1 MSIKHKTVFD
11 EMNEL
16 NRDIMYHANLY
27 FNQDTSE
34 ISDFAYDQ
42 MVERFDQLAEE
53 HPEIA
58 ELFETARKPVPI
70 HEPTNEGLKAVTF
83 DSPMLSLK
91 KGLNQAAVDK
101 WLERFPEDT
110 EFFYELK
117 LDGIA
122 LELTYVDGPLISMVT
137 RGSGLVGEDVTH
149 ALPLFGL
156 NIPRVLT
163 DLNNIPVPGTVSIRG
178 EGHISNHEFELY
190 NETAAKQAATPRNA
204 VSGWIR
210 ALPENQ
216 NKAVKGLLRFGAYA
230 CSSNLG
236 FKKYSQ
242 LRNHLTLLGFHC
254 APVASLE
261 AIRGNLNS
269 KDWPADGI
277 VIKVND
283 FEQQEKLG
291 VTNKYPNW
299 ALAYKY
305 PDEEVATTLS
315 DVEWNTTRTGRVV
328 PVGIYAPTR
337 IGGVTCSRTLLDN
350 YKQFLALELRVG
362 SVIGVT
368 RNGDVIP
375 RLNRVIEPGDGPLF
389 KAPEECPSCSMP
401 LEKRITKQSAD
412 LVCTNVTDCPAQL
425 VLRCVNLAHKRTL
438 DIDDLGPV
446 TIAELVEN
454 EYLKL
459 PYELLLMTRRQLG
472 DKIFDRVQEVRKG
485 QPLYRLIKALGLPGV
500 DLTRAKKLAKAWP
513 SNEVTLLKWLSNADN
528 LIKVPGFSAGL
539 SIPIAISFESE
550 DFVKNAEGILSNIKV
565 LVDDGADTNELK
577 VCITGTLGQAREELE
592 DYFGDNGI
600 ELVDKLTKDC
610 NYLLIG
616 EKPGRSKVL
625 KATEL
630 DIPRIN
636 ATTATS
642 IDALIQQIKA
652 GALHE

>member
-1 MSIKHKTVFD
+1 MSMKHKTVFD

-58 ELFETARKPVPI
+58 ELFETATKPVPI
-70 HEPTNEGLKAVTF
+70 HEPTNEGLKPVTF

-110 EFFYELK
+110 VFFYELK

-156 NIPRVLT
+156 NIPSVLT
-163 DLNNIPVPGTVSIRG
+163 DLNNVPVPGTVSIRG
-178 EGHISNHEFELY
+178 EGHIANHEFELY

-216 NKAVKGLLRFGAYA
+216 NHAVKGLLRFGAYA
-230 CSSNLG
+230 CSSKLG
-236 FKKYSQ
+236 CKKYSQ

-254 APVASLE
+254 APPASLE
-261 AIRGNLNS
+261 AIRENLNS

-277 VIKVND
+277 VIKVDD
-283 FEQQEKLG
+283 FELQEKLG
-291 VTNKYPNW
+291 FTNKYPNW

-305 PDEEVATTLS
+305 PDEEVAATLN

-328 PVGIYAPTR
+328 PVGIYTPTR
-337 IGGVTCSRTLLDN
+337 IGGVICSRTLLDN
-350 YKQFLALELRVG
+350 YKQFLALELRKG

-375 RLNRVIEPGDGPLF
+375 RLNRVIEHGDGPLF

-446 TIAELVEN
+446 TIAELVEQG
-454 EYLKL
+454 YIKL
-459 PYELLLMTRRQLG
+459 PVDVLFLSATTVGE
-472 DKIFDRVQEVRKG
+472 KIYNRIQEVRKG

-500 DLTRAKKLAKAWP
+500 DLTRAKKLAAAWP
-513 SNEVTLLKWLSNADN
+513 GDVNLLKWLSDADN
-528 LIKVPGFSAGL
+528 IIKIPGFSAGL

-550 DFVKNAEGILSNIKV
+550 DFVKNAEGILSSITAILDQQDN
-565 LVDDGADTNELK
+565 TTELK
-577 VCITGTLGQAREELE
+577 VCITGTLGQAREDLE
-592 DYFGDNGI
+592 DYFGDHGI

-630 DIPRIN
+630 TIPTIN

>member
-1 MSIKHKTVFD
+1 MNKKHKTVYA

-16 NRDIMYHANLY
+16 NRDIMYHADLY
-27 FNQDTSE
+27 FNKDTSE
-34 ISDFAYDQ
+34 ISDAAYDEL
-42 MVERFDQLAEE
+42 VERFETLAEE
-53 HPEIA
+53 HPEVA

-91 KGLNQAAVDK
+91 KALNQEAVDRF
-101 WLERFPEDT
+101 LARFPEDT
-110 EFFYELK
+110 LFFYELK

-122 LELTYVDGPLISMVT
+122 LELTYVDGSLVSMVT

-156 NIPRVLT
+156 NIPVLLT
-163 DLNNIPVPGTVSIRG
+163 DLNNVPVPGTISIRG
-178 EGHISNHEFELY
+178 EGHIANHEFELY

-216 NKAVKGLLRFGAYA
+216 NSAVKGLLRFGAYS
-230 CSSNLG
+230 CSSRLG
-236 FKKYSQ
+236 TNKYRQ

-254 APVASLE
+254 APTASLE
-261 AIRGNLNS
+261 AIRENISS

-277 VIKVND
+277 VIKVDD
-283 FEQQEKLG
+283 FDLQEQLG

-305 PDEEVATTLS
+305 PDVEVPTALE

-328 PVGIYAPTR
+328 PVGIYTPTR
-337 IGGVTCSRTLLDN
+337 IGGVICSRTLLDN
-350 YKQFLALELRVG
+350 YKQFLALELRKG

-375 RLNRVIEPGDGPLF
+375 RLNRVIEHGTGVLF
-389 KAPEECPSCSMP
+389 KAPEECPSCCMP

-412 LVCTNVTDCPAQL
+412 LICANFTDCPAQL

-446 TIAELVEN
+446 TIAELVEQG
-454 EYLKL
+454 YIKL
-459 PYELLLMTRRQLG
+459 PVDLLLLRATTVG
-472 DKIFDRVQEVRKG
+472 EKIYNRIQEVRNG
-485 QPLYRLIKALGLPGV
+485 QPLSRVIKALGLPGV

-513 SNEVTLLKWLSNADN
+513 GNVDLLKWLGDTDE
-528 LIKVPGFSAGL
+528 LIKIPGFSAGL
-539 SIPIAISFESE
+539 SIPIALSFESE
-550 DFVKNAEGILSNIKV
+550 EFLENATGLLSNITV
-565 LVDDGADTNELK
+565 IPEPEGPSTELK
-577 VCITGTLGQAREELE
+577 VCITGTIGRTREELE
-592 DYFGDNGI
+592 SYFGDHGI

-610 NYLLIG
+610 DFLLIG
-616 EKPGRSKVL
+616 EKPGQSKIL
-625 KATEL
+625 KATET

-636 ATTATS
+636 ATSASS
-642 IDALIQQIKA
+642 IDALIQTIKT
-652 GALHE
+652 GVNHE

>member
-1 MSIKHKTVFD
+1 MRKEYKTVFD
-11 EMNEL
+11 EMNQL
-16 NRDIMYHANLY
+16 NREIMYHADLY
-27 FNQDTSE
+27 FNKDTSE
-34 ISDFAYDQ
+34 IPDYAYDQ
-42 MVERFDQLAEE
+42 LVERFEELAEN
-53 HPEIA
+53 HPDVA

-70 HEPTNEGLKAVTF
+70 HEPTNQGLKSVTF

-101 WLERFPEDT
+101 FLERFPEDT

-122 LELTYVDGPLISMVT
+122 LELRYVDGPLISMTT

-156 NIPRVLT
+156 NVPRVLT
-163 DLNNIPVPGTVSIRG
+163 DLNNVPVPGIVDIRG
-178 EGHISNHEFELY
+178 EGHIANHEFELY
-190 NETAAKQAATPRNA
+190 NETATKQAATPRNA

-216 NKAVKGLLRFGAYA
+216 NHAVKGLLRFGAYA
-230 CSSNLG
+230 CSNRLG

-254 APVASLE
+254 APPASLE
-261 AIRGNLNS
+261 AIRENINS

-277 VIKVND
+277 VIKVDD
-283 FEQQEKLG
+283 FELQDKLG

-305 PDEEVATTLS
+305 PDEEVATTLG
-315 DVEWNTTRTGRVV
+315 DIEWNTTRTGRVV
-328 PVGIYAPTR
+328 PVGIYTPTR
-337 IGGVTCSRTLLDN
+337 IGGVICSRTLLDN
-350 YKQFLALELRVG
+350 YKQFLALELRKG

-375 RLNRVIEPGDGPLF
+375 RLNRVIEHGEGELF
-389 KAPEECPSCSMP
+389 KAPDECPSCSMP

-412 LVCTNVTDCPAQL
+412 LICTNVTDCPAQL

-446 TIAELVEN
+446 TIAELVERG
-454 EYLKL
+454 YIKL
-459 PYELLLMTRRQLG
+459 PVDVLLLKADVVG
-472 DKIFDRVQEVRKG
+472 EKIYNRIQEVRKG

-513 SNEVTLLKWLSNADN
+513 GNENLLKWLSNADN
-528 LIKVPGFSAGL
+528 LIKIPGFSAGL

-550 DFVKNAEGILSNIKV
+550 EFVSNAEGMLANINV
-565 LVDDGADTNELK
+565 MADDVGTVTELK
-577 VCITGTLGQAREELE
+577 VCITGTLGQSREDLE

-616 EKPGRSKVL
+616 EKPGQSKLL

-630 DIPRIN
+630 DIPRVN

>member
-1 MSIKHKTVFD
+1 MNEKYKTVFD
-11 EMNEL
+11 EMNDL
-16 NRDIMYHANLY
+16 NRQIMYHADLY
-27 FNQDTSE
+27 FNKDYSE
-34 ISDFAYDQ
+34 IPDYVYDQ
-42 MVERFDQLAEE
+42 LVERFETLAEE
-53 HPEIA
+53 RPDVA

-70 HEPTNEGLKAVTF
+70 HEPSNEGLKSVVF

-110 EFFYELK
+110 VFFYELK

-122 LELTYVDGPLISMVT
+122 LELTYVGGSLVSMVT

-156 NIPRVLT
+156 NIPSVLT
-163 DLNNIPVPGTVSIRG
+163 DLENVPVQGTLCIRG
-178 EGHISNHEFELY
+178 EGYITHHDFELY
-190 NETAAKQAATPRNA
+190 NETAVKQAATPRNA

-210 ALPENQ
+210 ALPDNQ
-216 NKAVKGLLRFGAYA
+216 NHAVKGLLQFGTYG
-230 CSSNLG
+230 CSSTLG

-242 LRNHLTLLGFHC
+242 LRNHLTLLGFNC
-254 APVASLE
+254 APGASLE
-261 AIRGNLNS
+261 AIRENINS
-269 KDWPADGI
+269 KDWPADGV
-277 VIKVND
+277 VIKVDD
-283 FEQQEKLG
+283 FELQEKLG

-305 PDEEVATTLS
+305 PDTEAAATL
-315 DVEWNTTRTGRVV
+315 DNIEWNATRTGRIV
-328 PVGIYAPTR
+328 PVGIYTPTR
-337 IGGVTCSRTLLDN
+337 IGGVMCSRTLLDN
-350 YKQFLALELRVG
+350 YKQFLALELRKG

-375 RLNRVIEPGDGPLF
+375 RLNRVIEHGTGEPF

-401 LEKRITKQSAD
+401 LEKRVTKQSAD
-412 LVCTNVTDCPAQL
+412 LICTNVTDCPAQL

-446 TIAELVEN
+446 TVAELVEQG
-454 EYLKL
+454 YVKL
-459 PYELLLMTRRQLG
+459 PVDILLLRVEHVGQ
-472 DKIFDRVQEVRKG
+472 KVYDRIQEVRKG

-513 SNEVTLLKWLSNADN
+513 GDVNLLKWLSNADN
-528 LIKVPGFSAGL
+528 LIKIPGFSAGL

-550 DFVKNAEGILSNIKV
+550 EFVSNAVGMLSNINV
-565 LVDDGADTNELK
+565 MADDVGVITELK
-577 VCITGTLGQAREELE
+577 VCITGSIGPSREELTE
-592 DYFGDNGI
+592 VFGDAGI
-600 ELVDKLTKDC
+600 ELVDKFTKDC

-616 EKPGRSKVL
+616 EKPGQSKVL

-630 DIPRIN
+630 NIPMIN
-636 ATTATS
+636 ASTATS
-642 IDALIQQIKA
+642 IDALIQLIKSRSTS
-652 GALHE
+652 

>member
-1 MSIKHKTVFD
+1 MKAKHKTIFT
-11 EMNEL
+11 EMNDL
-16 NRDIMYHANLY
+16 NRDIMYHADLY
-27 FNQDTSE
+27 FNKDTSE
-34 ISDFAYDQ
+34 IPDYLYDQ
-42 MVERFDQLAEE
+42 MVERFEELAEE

-70 HEPTNEGLKAVTF
+70 HEPTNEGLKPVTF

-91 KGLNQAAVDK
+91 KGLNQDAVDK
-101 WLERFPEDT
+101 FLARFPEDT
-110 EFFYELK
+110 LFFYELK

-156 NIPRVLT
+156 NIPRMLT
-163 DLNNIPVPGTVSIRG
+163 DLNNVPVPGTVNIRG
-178 EGHISNHEFELY
+178 EGHITCHDFELY
-190 NETAAKQAATPRNA
+190 NETALKQAATPRNA

-216 NKAVKGLLRFGAYA
+216 NHAVKGILRFGAYY
-230 CSSNLG
+230 CSSTLG
-236 FKKYSQ
+236 KKKYSE

-261 AIRGNLNS
+261 AIRENINS

-277 VIKVND
+277 VIKVDD
-283 FEQQEKLG
+283 FELQEKLG

-305 PDEEVATTLS
+305 PDVEVATTLT
-315 DVEWNTTRTGRVV
+315 DIVWNTTRTGRVV
-328 PVGIYAPTR
+328 PVGLYAPTR
-337 IGGVTCSRTLLDN
+337 IGGVICARTYLDN
-350 YKQFLALELRVG
+350 YKQFLAVELRKG

-375 RLNRVIEPGDGPLF
+375 RLNRVIEHGEGELF
-389 KAPEECPSCSMP
+389 KAPEECPSCCMP

-412 LVCTNVTDCPAQL
+412 LICTNVTDCPAQL

-446 TIAELVEN
+446 TVAELIEQG
-454 EYLKL
+454 YIKL
-459 PYELLLMTRRQLG
+459 PVDILLLNERVVG
-472 DKIFDRVQEVRKG
+472 EKIYNRIQEVRKG
-485 QPLYRLIKALGLPGV
+485 QPLSRVIKALGLPGV
-500 DLTRAKKLAKAWP
+500 DLTRAKKLAAAWP
-513 SNEVTLLKWLSNADN
+513 GNVNLLQWLGNADE
-528 LIKVPGFSAGL
+528 LIKIPGFSAGL
-539 SIPIAISFESE
+539 SIPIALSFESE
-550 DFVKNAEGILSNIKV
+550 EFVENAEGILANLNV
-565 LVDDGADTNELK
+565 LVEPEGPITELK
-577 VCITGTLGQAREELE
+577 VCITGTIGQAREELE
-592 DYFGDNGI
+592 SYFGDHGI

-616 EKPGRSKVL
+616 EKPGQSKIL
-625 KATEL
+625 KAAEQH
-630 DIPRIN
+630 IPTIN
-636 ATTATS
+636 ATAASS